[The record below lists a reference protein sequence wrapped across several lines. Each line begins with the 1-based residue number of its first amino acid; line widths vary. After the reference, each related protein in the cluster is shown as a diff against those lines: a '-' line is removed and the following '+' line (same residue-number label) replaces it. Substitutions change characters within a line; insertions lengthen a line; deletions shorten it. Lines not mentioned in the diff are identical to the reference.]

1 MRRTRSFKAQNK
13 DSSKESPAGASERR
27 RVKRTREDEQRL
39 QQRQLEHDHTHH
51 DTGLEEALGE
61 TAAIRKGAH
70 MVARKSRN
78 RKTVKSLR
86 AKRLT
91 SRQAKRVKGG
101 GLPAATNTVSS
112 PLINEVGFP
121 ALDAGSKD
129 PAKMSVKVT
138 NQFVNPKF

>member
-1 MRRTRSFKAQNK
+1 
-13 DSSKESPAGASERR
+13 
-27 RVKRTREDEQRL
+27 
-39 QQRQLEHDHTHH
+39 
-51 DTGLEEALGE
+51 
-61 TAAIRKGAH
+61 